1 MKYIKM
7 QFINYIKL
15 TMFAK
20 FAVINEKQNCHDIGK
35 NKDIHLLCF
44 ERIFYKLIFLD
55 KRFYY

>member
-15 TMFAK
+15 IMFVK
-20 FAVINEKQNCHDIGK
+20 FTVINEKQNCHDIGK

-44 ERIFYKLIFLD
+44 ERIFYKLIFSD
-55 KRFYY
+55 KR

>member
-15 TMFAK
+15 IMFAK
-20 FAVINEKQNCHDIGK
+20 FTVINEKQNCHDIEK

-44 ERIFYKLIFLD
+44 E
-55 KRFYY
+55 